1 MRRFGTR
8 DINTYRQVNS
18 IMKIHLSFF
27 SCLYIVIINKNK
39 KRVTMLEKGQKL
51 EVEITDLNY
60 LGIGVI
66 MISKIMQQEV
76 FI

>member
-1 MRRFGTR
+1 
-8 DINTYRQVNS
+8 
-18 IMKIHLSFF
+18 MKIHLSFF

>member
-1 MRRFGTR
+1 
-8 DINTYRQVNS
+8 
-18 IMKIHLSFF
+18 
-27 SCLYIVIINKNK
+27 
-39 KRVTMLEKGQKL
+39 MLEKGQKL